1 MEKSRA
7 HVPVNS
13 LEMKYNFFC
22 NELCVLFWWKLRISK
37 LIVEYVLLITY
48 LIKPFT
54 QAMNNY

>member
-13 LEMKYNFFC
+13 LEMKYNFFVT
-22 NELCVLFWWKLRISK
+22 NYEYFFLWKLRISK
-37 LIVEYVLLITY
+37 LIVENVLLITY